1 MAESRGKKAAAA
13 PRRKSPKASAA
24 FGRLNQLSQSG
35 ALSKINSDGTQP
47 AASSAAPDSD
57 GAQKHDETS
66 AAEITAEA
74 VHESAPAATAEPAA
88 SSASQRAEQPAA
100 APEPVAESATRLAS
114 PVNAVPDASALS
126 SNAEHY
132 EAGGRLAPPAEA
144 VSIPP
149 QGPDAAVHR
158 AEAHAMGTPLEAPNT
173 PTRGLADSAQGSSA
187 PTGELTVRR
196 ATGPAFPAS
205 SGYAESRM
213 LDALPPQLEQRVQG
227 LPVAYYELAKSY
239 RQAQAT
245 RTGNKNPK
253 RNMRL
258 HDDVAT
264 AVNRQ
269 MVSDKKM
276 LKLRNLKPSHYV
288 DAALTLA
295 REVPVNDLI
304 TAADHFRDQHLGEEG
319 GSASANHYTI
329 SKTNDEWLD
338 DMMDELL
345 LAKTTGLHGHMI
357 NVIVQSF
364 LAQLQAE
371 APTSTD

>member
-35 ALSKINSDGTQP
+35 ALSKINSDGAQP

-100 APEPVAESATRLAS
+100 APEPVAEAATRLAS

-132 EAGGRLAPPAEA
+132 EAGGRLAPEA
-144 VSIPP
+144 VPIPP

-158 AEAHAMGTPLEAPNT
+158 AEAHAMGTPVEAPNT